1 MNKYTCNYMYKFTCI
16 FFYTSWP
23 KQIFWW

>member
-1 MNKYTCNYMYKFTCI
+1 MYNFTCI

-23 KQIFWW
+23 IQIFWW